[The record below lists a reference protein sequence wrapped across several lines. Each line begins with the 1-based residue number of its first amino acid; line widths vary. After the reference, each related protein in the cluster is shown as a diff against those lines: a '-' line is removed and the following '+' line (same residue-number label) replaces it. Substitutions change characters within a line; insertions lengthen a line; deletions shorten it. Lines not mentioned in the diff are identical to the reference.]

1 MEPEEQKAERWQ
13 RIEQIYYAALE
24 CEPGQRTAFLAE
36 ACAGDDE
43 LRREVGSLLAAH
55 ERAGNF
61 IEAPPGKVTAEML
74 GEREPPSLVGRQL
87 GPYRIVA
94 LLGTGGMSQVYRA
107 RDMRLERDVAVK
119 VLPAHLAENREA
131 LLRFEREA
139 KSVAA
144 LSHPSILGIYDV
156 GMDDGVHYAVME
168 LLEGETLRDHLA
180 RSALFWRQAVEIGVS
195 IAEGLEATHAK
206 GIVHRDLKPEN
217 IFLTSDGQVKILD
230 FGIARVRQQ
239 RSSENST
246 EASAF
251 FETGPG
257 RVLGTVGYMSPEQVR
272 GEKVEAPSDIFS
284 FGCVL
289 FEMVTGRPIFGRP
302 TAPETMLLITKDYA
316 KALAATGRPVPV
328 ALARVIGHCLE
339 EHPRERFQSAQ
350 ELAIDLR
357 DVLTEGEITD
367 SGSLRSTRRLD
378 RSWRVER

>member
-1 MEPEEQKAERWQ
+1 MEPEEQKAKRWQ

-107 RDMRLERDVAVK
+107 RDTRLERDVAVK

-144 LSHPSILGIYDV
+144 LSHPSILGFT
-156 GMDDGVHYAVME
+156 
-168 LLEGETLRDHLA
+168 TLA
-180 RSALFWRQAVEIGVS
+180 W
-195 IAEGLEATHAK
+195 T
-206 GIVHRDLKPEN
+206 
-217 IFLTSDGQVKILD
+217 
-230 FGIARVRQQ
+230 
-239 RSSENST
+239 
-246 EASAF
+246 
-251 FETGPG
+251 
-257 RVLGTVGYMSPEQVR
+257 TV
-272 GEKVEAPSDIFS
+272 F
-284 FGCVL
+284 
-289 FEMVTGRPIFGRP
+289 
-302 TAPETMLLITKDYA
+302 TM
-316 KALAATGRPVPV
+316 P
-328 ALARVIGHCLE
+328 
-339 EHPRERFQSAQ
+339 
-350 ELAIDLR
+350 
-357 DVLTEGEITD
+357 
-367 SGSLRSTRRLD
+367 
-378 RSWRVER
+378 